1 MRSALASIQPVNYH
15 PSGTWL
21 GRVARSQVFAWSISL
36 AVHLTGFTAAYVL
49 VVRDQTPPQRVII
62 PEARLASSAEPI
74 SPAAPSSPPI
84 IQPPEPQPPGSAGG
98 GSPLAGVVN
107 PLAGAD
113 QLVAIAPSDQSSGG
127 GVWAAGSAPGAIGFG
142 PGLGSGSGTG
152 AGSAGPTSSF
162 FGAAGN
168 AYRVVYVVDMS
179 ASLDIYVDDIMNE
192 MRRSI
197 QALVA
202 TQQFNIAVTHSE
214 TVEQFRRGSLAWAN
228 AQNKLQGAEFI
239 VTKMRTAI
247 RGKALPN
254 EAMKEAFSA
263 RPELIYFLSDGD
275 YEDVQDAIV
284 NNRRT
289 SLENTLDQLNRD
301 RSVRITVIFFGE
313 GPRQRT
319 ILERIAREHG
329 GNFRTVVLK

>member
-1 MRSALASIQPVNYH
+1 MKRPTNPTLSAIQP
-15 PSGTWL
+15 PREARCWTARL
-21 GRVARSQVFAWSISL
+21 ARSNAFAWTFSIGAHLGVFA
-36 AVHLTGFTAAYVL
+36 VL
-49 VVRDQTPPQRVII
+49 YPMVLSEEMQPRRVII
-62 PEARLASSAEPI
+62 PEARLAPMVEAPAEQPPTAVRI
-74 SPAAPSSPPI
+74 DHPQDPTPQAAPDETLI
-84 IQPPEPQPPGSAGG
+84 AVEPLPASVIDEHVLPAPQLPAKGASA
-98 GSPLAGVVN
+98 
-107 PLAGAD
+107 LAGA
-113 QLVAIAPSDQSSGG
+113 
-127 GVWAAGSAPGAIGFG
+127 GSPAV
-142 PGLGSGSGTG
+142 
-152 AGSAGPTSSF
+152 AGPPGPVSTF
-162 FGAAGN
+162 FGVAGN

-228 AQNKLQGAEFI
+228 ARNKLQGAEFI
-239 VTKMRTAI
+239 VAKMRTAI

-254 EAMKEAFSA
+254 EAMKEAFA
-263 RPELIYFLSDGD
+263 AQPELIYFLSDGD
-275 YEDVQDAIV
+275 YEDVQDAV
-284 NNRRT
+284 LNNRRT

-301 RSVRITVIFFGE
+301 RSVKITVIFFGE